1 MTKTT
6 DKTISQDVLK
16 ISDLHLAKLQES
28 NQKLDSISKQAAE
41 IYQREFQLKQDKL
54 VLDNY
59 NGNTLAERQK
69 LIEELSKVY
78 GEVNI
83 NPHTGEY
90 VVME

>member
-6 DKTISQDVLK
+6 DKQVDVLK

-41 IYQREFQLKQDKL
+41 IYQREFKLKQDKL

-69 LIEELSKVY
+69 LIEELSKAY